1 MALLLLPRLLRL
13 SRFIINLPEEELHS
27 FERICFQIE
36 AAHWFYED
44 FYREHDPKLPPASL
58 KLFAR
63 QSSPPRPPPL
73 MRVMLTL

>member
-1 MALLLLPRLLRL
+1 VCAC

-63 QSSPPRPPPL
+63 QSACSPRIPL
-73 MRVMLTL
+73 PAPL